1 MKSLPAV
8 TKETP
13 QKLRNPFH
21 KCFRFSQIRQA
32 AWNRPCSELS
42 KVPFCF
48 MLSAPLLLTNLLGMV
63 TSPSAI
69 PPRCSTVT
77 ARGGAHSMLL
87 TGRRESL
94 LLAGGSL
101 IAALGLPLQP
111 ASASYALY
119 KAAGDTMA
127 ERKATGDWKPG
138 NDRAILS
145 GIQDDIKAKRPFS
158 KPSKYAG
165 KYCAGQTSGVQ
176 PMLENICA
184 NIGISKAD
192 QSNAQADS
200 LGIMT
205 IGIGTETAEYKRY
218 RALIDQAADAQRLRD
233 QYAR

>member
-1 MKSLPAV
+1 
-8 TKETP
+8 
-13 QKLRNPFH
+13 
-21 KCFRFSQIRQA
+21 
-32 AWNRPCSELS
+32 
-42 KVPFCF
+42 
-48 MLSAPLLLTNLLGMV
+48 MLSAPLLLTNLLGLV
-63 TSPSAI
+63 ASAPSAI

-77 ARGGAHSMLL
+77 ARGGACSMLL

>member
-1 MKSLPAV
+1 
-8 TKETP
+8 
-13 QKLRNPFH
+13 
-21 KCFRFSQIRQA
+21 
-32 AWNRPCSELS
+32 
-42 KVPFCF
+42 

-63 TSPSAI
+63 TSPSAT
-69 PPRCSTVT
+69 PRCSMVE
-77 ARGGAHSMLL
+77 ARGGACSMLL
-87 TGRRESL
+87 TGRCESL

-218 RALIDQAADAQRLRD
+218 RALIDQSADAQRLRD
-233 QYAR
+233 KYAR